1 MHPNACGFPWPDI
14 RIANVEPELNRPRTT
29 IHHAVLWQ
37 IITSNTGVA
46 LALALHL
53 KRLYLTSEPLAKVSA
68 GFAPERSA
76 IGLIKLIN
84 IMK

>member
-1 MHPNACGFPWPDI
+1 MKTVSSI
-14 RIANVEPELNRPRTT
+14 EY
-29 IHHAVLWQ
+29 
-37 IITSNTGVA
+37 
-46 LALALHL
+46 
-53 KRLYLTSEPLAKVSA
+53 LYRERKEPLAKVSA